1 MRSAGSLMLER
12 MRFAFGYALFAL
24 VVAACGAAARPA
36 HAIEI
41 KVSAKALERTL
52 RKQLFTG
59 EGGRYYIKGKPDDA
73 CFVYAEDPKV
83 SFADERV
90 VVHVK
95 TKARLGTSL
104 HGSCLGVGL
113 SPEADVSVIPNA
125 EGEIIGFRDARVEH
139 LTESKELNFF
149 LIPFLSRKLPQQMK
163 VNAAELVRQLLTAS
177 SQTTGYELKLDD
189 LKIHSMQVQGDVLV
203 VDFDGAL
210 NVH

>member
-1 MRSAGSLMLER
+1 M
-12 MRFAFGYALFAL
+12 AFLSRRVVRL
-24 VVAACGAAARPA
+24 VFLAACAVLIHPAR
-36 HAIEI
+36 AIEI
-41 KVSAKALERTL
+41 RISAKALERTL
-52 RKQLFTG
+52 QKQLFTG
-59 EGGRYYIKGKPDDA
+59 EGGRYYIKGKPEDA

-83 SFADERV
+83 SFTAERV

-95 TKARLGTSL
+95 TKARLGTAL

-113 SPEADVSVIPNA
+113 SPEADVSVVPDA
-125 EGEIIGFRDARVEH
+125 QGEVIGFRDARVET
-139 LTESKELNFF
+139 LSESRELNFF

-189 LKIHSMQVQGDVLV
+189 LKIHSMQVQGDALV